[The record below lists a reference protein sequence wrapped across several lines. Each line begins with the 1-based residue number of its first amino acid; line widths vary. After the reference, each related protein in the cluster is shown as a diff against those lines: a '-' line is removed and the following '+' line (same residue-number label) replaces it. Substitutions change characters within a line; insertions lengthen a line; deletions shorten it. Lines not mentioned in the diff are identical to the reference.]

1 MQVIDWTAPTADARD
16 HWIIEPSFRV
26 RVFRTGAWVVHAF
39 VDRRVIS
46 IAQGATSEV
55 CRSQAAVLIHEAA
68 RMQDRVHAQALRIVA
83 AFIRE
88 LPQHW
93 PGFRGGSE
101 L

>member
-1 MQVIDWTAPTADARD
+1 MFIDWTAPSQDARD

-26 RVFRTGAWVVHAF
+26 RVFRTGAWAVHAF
-39 VDRRVIS
+39 GSNGRVAV
-46 IAQGATSEV
+46 IAQGTTSEV
-55 CRSQAAVLIHEAA
+55 CRSQAASLMHEAA